1 MPRQIICVGDN
12 TTRDE
17 LTTAIRE
24 LVTESRTIEALIDA
38 AGEDTK
44 RAQVYRTRWDSLAG
58 KIETLVGEVLARES
72 NTISGQAVT

>member
-17 LTTAIRE
+17 LTDAIHE
-24 LVTESRTIEALIDA
+24 LVIESRMIEALIDT

-44 RAQVYRTRWDSLAG
+44 RAQVYRTRWDSLAE
-58 KIETLVGEVLARES
+58 KIETLVVEVLARVNS
-72 NTISGQAVT
+72 